1 MRLKRILGMVSA
13 VMMLGVCAVPA
24 YADSEADIPEYSAD
38 KSILTTDTSA
48 PSISFDMKDWERYI
62 HVTPDGEKISIGVSQ
77 EKTYAYQGA
86 SLKITATQPNDISD
100 FCTYSALIRDENN
113 ELVYPGSD
121 AEDAQYLTMGVELE
135 AKDYGMSCFD
145 GCMISF
151 KYRINQDAQGKLLG
165 DSVFAFPCT
174 DEYKT
179 VTSNSVQLKI
189 NTDASNNVTQYAT
202 ALIPVPDKCG
212 ATKFVFEIP
221 VIKKMDKT
229 DVLYIDNIVIDTP
242 LQQNGTDL
250 QVMNLDGYN
259 KSAKAQETVQ
269 GLKIQPKSNGL
280 SSTSTSE
287 ADSSRGIGVIGIV
300 VIVVVVV
307 VIVGAVILVIK
318 KKRSQFY

>member
-13 VMMLGVCAVPA
+13 VTMLGVCAVPA

-48 PSISFDMKDWERYI
+48 PSISFDMKDWDRYI

-250 QVMNLDGYN
+250 QVMNIDGYN
-259 KSAKAQETVQ
+259 KSAKAQEIVQ

-300 VIVVVVV
+300 IIVVVVV
-307 VIVGAVILVIK
+307 VVVGAVILVIK
-318 KKRSQFY
+318 KKRSRFY

>member
-100 FCTYSALIRDENN
+100 FCTYSTLIRDENN

-135 AKDYGMSCFD
+135 AKDFGMSCFD

-151 KYRINQDAQGKLLG
+151 KYRINQDAQGKLVG

-174 DEYKT
+174 EEYKR

-189 NTDASNNVTQYAT
+189 NTDESNNVTQYAT

-221 VIKKMDKT
+221 VIKQMDKT

-259 KSAKAQETVQ
+259 KSAKAQEIVQ
-269 GLKIQPKSNGL
+269 GLKVQPKSNGL

-287 ADSSRGIGVIGIV
+287 ADSSSGIGVIGII

-307 VIVGAVILVIK
+307 VVVGAVILVIK

>member
-212 ATKFVFEIP
+212 VTKFVFEIP

>member
-1 MRLKRILGMVSA
+1 MRSKRILGVVSA
-13 VMMLGVCAVPA
+13 IMMLGVCAVPA
-24 YADSEADIPEYSAD
+24 YADSEAEIPEYSAD

-48 PSISFDMKDWERYI
+48 PSLSFDMKDWEIYI
-62 HVTPDGEKISIGVSQ
+62 NVTPDGEKISVGASQ
-77 EKTYAYQGA
+77 EKTCAYQGA

-100 FCTYSALIRDENN
+100 YCTFASLIRDDDKN
-113 ELVYPGSD
+113 L
-121 AEDAQYLTMGVELE
+121 
-135 AKDYGMSCFD
+135 AKDFGMTCFD

-151 KYRINQDAQGKLLG
+151 KYRINQDAQGKLMG

-174 DEYKT
+174 EEYKK
-179 VTSNSVQLKI
+179 VTSNSVQLEI

-229 DVLYIDNIVIDTP
+229 DVLYIDNLVIDTP
-242 LQQNGTDL
+242 LQKNGVDL

-259 KSAKAQETVQ
+259 KSAKAQEIVQ

-280 SSTSTSE
+280 SSTSSSE
-287 ADSSRGIGVIGIV
+287 AESSKGIGVVGIV
-300 VIVVVVV
+300 VIVVVAV
-307 VIVGAVILVIK
+307 VIVGAVIFVIK
-318 KKRSQFY
+318 KKKSRFY

>member
-1 MRLKRILGMVSA
+1 MRSKRILGVVSA
-13 VMMLGVCAVPA
+13 IMMLGVCAVPA
-24 YADSEADIPEYSAD
+24 YADSEAEIPEYSAD

-48 PSISFDMKDWERYI
+48 PSLSFDMRDWERYI
-62 HVTPDGEKISIGVSQ
+62 KVTPDGEKISVGASQ

-100 FCTYSALIRDENN
+100 YCTFASLIRDDDKN
-113 ELVYPGSD
+113 LVYPGSD
-121 AEDAQYLTMGVELE
+121 SEDTPHITMGVEID
-135 AKDYGMSCFD
+135 AKDFGMTCFD

-151 KYRINQDAQGKLLG
+151 KYRINQDAQGKLMG

-174 DEYKT
+174 EEYKT
-179 VTSNSVQLKI
+179 VTSNSVQLEI

-229 DVLYIDNIVIDTP
+229 DVLYIDNLVIDTP
-242 LQQNGTDL
+242 LQKNDVDL

-259 KSAKAQETVQ
+259 KSAKAQEIVQ

-280 SSTSTSE
+280 SSTSSSE
-287 ADSSRGIGVIGIV
+287 AESSKGIGVVGIV
-300 VIVVVVV
+300 VIVVVAV
-307 VIVGAVILVIK
+307 VIVGAVIFVIK
-318 KKRSQFY
+318 KKKSRFY

>member
-1 MRLKRILGMVSA
+1 
-13 VMMLGVCAVPA
+13 
-24 YADSEADIPEYSAD
+24 
-38 KSILTTDTSA
+38 
-48 PSISFDMKDWERYI
+48 
-62 HVTPDGEKISIGVSQ
+62 
-77 EKTYAYQGA
+77 
-86 SLKITATQPNDISD
+86 
-100 FCTYSALIRDENN
+100 
-113 ELVYPGSD
+113 
-121 AEDAQYLTMGVELE
+121 MGVEID
-135 AKDYGMSCFD
+135 AKDFGMTCFD
-145 GCMISF
+145 GCMVSF
-151 KYRINQDAQGKLLG
+151 KYRINQDAQGKLMG

-174 DEYKT
+174 EEYKT
-179 VTSNSVQLKI
+179 VTSNSVQLEI

-229 DVLYIDNIVIDTP
+229 DVLYIDNLVIDTP
-242 LQQNGTDL
+242 LQKDGEDL

-259 KSAKAQETVQ
+259 KSAKAQEIVQ

-287 ADSSRGIGVIGIV
+287 SDSSSGIGVIGIV

>member
-48 PSISFDMKDWERYI
+48 PSLSFDMKDWERYI
-62 HVTPDGEKISIGVSQ
+62 KVTPDGEKISVGVSQ

-100 FCTYSALIRDENN
+100 FCTYSTLIRDDDGN
-113 ELVYPGSD
+113 LVYPGSD

-151 KYRINQDAQGKLLG
+151 KYRINQDAQGKLVG

-174 DEYKT
+174 DEYKR
-179 VTSNSVQLKI
+179 VTSNSVQLEI
-189 NTDASNNVTQYAT
+189 NTDESNNVTQYAT

-221 VIKKMDKT
+221 VIKQMDKT

-259 KSAKAQETVQ
+259 KSAKAQEIVQ
-269 GLKIQPKSNGL
+269 GLKVQPKSNGL

-287 ADSSRGIGVIGIV
+287 ADSSSGIGVIGIV

>member
-259 KSAKAQETVQ
+259 KSAKAQEIVQ

-307 VIVGAVILVIK
+307 VVIGAVILVIK
-318 KKRSQFY
+318 KKRSRFY

>member
-307 VIVGAVILVIK
+307 VVVGAVILVIK

>member
-24 YADSEADIPEYSAD
+24 YADSEEDIPEYSAD

-86 SLKITATQPNDISD
+86 SLKITAAQPNDISD
-100 FCTYSALIRDENN
+100 FCTYSTLIRDENN

-135 AKDYGMSCFD
+135 AKDFGMSCFD

-174 DEYKT
+174 EEYKR
-179 VTSNSVQLKI
+179 VTSTSVQLKI
-189 NTDASNNVTQYAT
+189 NTDESNNVTQYAT
-202 ALIPVPDKCG
+202 ALIPVPDNCG
-212 ATKFVFEIP
+212 ATKFVFEVP
-221 VIKKMDKT
+221 AIKQMDKT

-242 LQQNGTDL
+242 LQQNGEDL

-259 KSAKAQETVQ
+259 KSAKAQEIVQ
-269 GLKIQPKSNGL
+269 GLKVQPKSNGL

-300 VIVVVVV
+300 IIVVVVV
-307 VIVGAVILVIK
+307 VVVGAVILVIK